1 MTQKTMQRTTQRM
14 RMPTMM
20 KMPERPLV
28 VVSLGSSSVSSLLSS
43 FSSVASSSV
52 SSSSLLSR
60 KGVFRLRVLVG
71 SGFRTS
77 RENLQVQGVNP
88 ETRNLFPASCRFM
101 LAMVKFTLYLV
112 PSNTWK
118 KK

>member
-28 VVSLGSSSVSSLLSS
+28 VVSLGSSSVSSVLSS
-43 FSSVASSSV
+43 FSSVASSSAP
-52 SSSSLLSR
+52 SSLSLLSR
-60 KGVFRLRVLVG
+60 KGVFRFRLLVG

-77 RENLQVQGVNP
+77 SVNLQVQWVNP
-88 ETRNLFPASCRFM
+88 QTRNLFPASWRFM
-101 LAMVKFTLYLV
+101 LAMVKFSLYFV
-112 PSNTWK
+112 PSNA
-118 KK
+118 